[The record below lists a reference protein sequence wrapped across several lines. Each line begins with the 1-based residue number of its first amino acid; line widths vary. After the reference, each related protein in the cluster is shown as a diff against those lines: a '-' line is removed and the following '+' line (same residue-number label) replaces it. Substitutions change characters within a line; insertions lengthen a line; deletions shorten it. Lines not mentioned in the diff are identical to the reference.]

1 MESKIQEL
9 TNKLLQEGV
18 ERGNAEAE
26 KIVAAANEQAAN
38 ILKEAKA
45 EAETIVAQGK
55 KDAQA
60 LEQNTKSELK
70 MFNAQALN
78 ALKTEIANV
87 ICDDVVKQTVK
98 ELTSDKAFMQEF
110 MLKLAE
116 KWGAQEDIV
125 ISTEDAAGLKTLF
138 AKKAK
143 AMLDK
148 QVKIEQVN
156 GHKTAFTVA
165 PADGS
170 YKVNFGDEEFVAYFK
185 NFLRPQLVEM
195 LFN

>member
-18 ERGNAEAE
+18 EKGNAEAE
-26 KIVAAANEQAAN
+26 KIIAAANEKAAK
-38 ILKEAKA
+38 IVADAKA
-45 EAETIVAQGK
+45 EAEGIVAQGK

-70 MFNAQALN
+70 MFNAQAVN

-87 ICDDVVKQTVK
+87 VCDNVVKQAVK
-98 ELTSDKAFMQEF
+98 ELTDDKTFMQNF

-125 ISTEDAAGLKTLF
+125 ISTEDAAGLKAVF

-156 GHKTAFTVA
+156 GQKAAFTVA
-165 PADGS
+165 PADGA

-195 LFN
+195 LF